1 MDYSV
6 IMIVTIVVVSLVSI
20 VALFVGG
27 VVPALVVLCIAA
39 SIIYLL
45 NYFGKIDISTSNNM
59 INLDF
64 HENAAA
70 PHQKTSSE
78 PHIKEVFH
86 ISDNSYTYDEAPAV
100 CAAYGAE
107 LASQDQLQEAFSLGA
122 EWCSYGWSA
131 GSRALYPTQESTWSA
146 LQQETQ
152 ETKRTACGRPGING
166 GYFDPKLKFGVNCY
180 GVKPRN
186 KGEKFPQ
193 PLPTEDTKKFD
204 DMVKKFKNMLGSI
217 KLSGFNR
224 NVWSEKGEFKLPT
237 SLSVPI

>member
-1 MDYSV
+1 
-6 IMIVTIVVVSLVSI
+6 
-20 VALFVGG
+20 
-27 VVPALVVLCIAA
+27 
-39 SIIYLL
+39 
-45 NYFGKIDISTSNNM
+45 M

-86 ISDNSYTYDEAPAV
+86 ISHNSYTYEEAPAV

-107 LASQDQLQEAFSLGA
+107 LASFDQLQEAFSLVLNGVHMDGLQV
-122 EWCSYGWSA
+122 EW
-131 GSRALYPTQESTWSA
+131 LYILLKNLHGQHYNKNHKKVKE
-146 LQQETQ
+146 LHVV
-152 ETKRTACGRPGING
+152 ILVVNG